1 MIFNLT
7 KEDLTDVVNIH
18 KNNLP
23 SLINFYTNDFIEKF
37 YLHHLRKEDDTV
49 LVGYKEGGELYGFV
63 FGTLD
68 VEDMFGS
75 FTSQNK
81 TYFIKQTLL
90 ALIKHPKYLLYI
102 FQSFF
107 AKGFQ
112 QGDSKIQLVYIAVD
126 QKRKGLGIGKKLLE
140 GFEQELKKTKDYY
153 ELEVEQNNSALQ
165 FYTSKNFK
173 IIREINN
180 ILEKKYLI
188 GKKLK

>member
-1 MIFNLT
+1 MIINLT
-7 KEDLTDVVNIH
+7 KEDVTDVVNIH

-37 YLHHLRKEDDTV
+37 YLHHLCKEDDTV

-68 VEDMFGS
+68 IEDMFGS

-90 ALIKHPKYLLYI
+90 ALLKHPKYLLYI

-107 AKGFQ
+107 AKGYQ
-112 QGDSKIQLVYIAVD
+112 KGDSKTQLVYIAVD
-126 QKRKGLGIGKKLLE
+126 QNRKGSGIGKKLLE
-140 GFEQELKKTKDYY
+140 GFEQELKNIKDNTHAIHAVN
-153 ELEVEQNNSALQ
+153 ETIFIFFMFLLL
-165 FYTSKNFK
+165 K
-173 IIREINN
+173 II
-180 ILEKKYLI
+180 
-188 GKKLK
+188 